1 MQSKAHFTL
10 NPLIAMRNAGLRLP
24 TRKLLSKE
32 RRWMG
37 QDFHFIFRKQNW
49 LVMKLTAILLL
60 SACLQVSATGF
71 SQNVTLSEKSVS
83 LQKVFKQIHKQTGYQ
98 FFYEDEMLNKAGR
111 INITVKDAPLEKVLA
126 ICFKDLPLSYSIVNN
141 AITVTPRK
149 VAIVLQ
155 QQLPAINN
163 IHGTVKDQNNNPLTG
178 VSVIVKGTKKGTS
191 TGADG
196 SFNIDAN
203 VGDVLE
209 FTMIGYKSKI
219 VTVGQSSNITI
230 EMDLEV
236 TVGNEV
242 VVVGYGTQKKTDLT
256 GAISTIST
264 KEFADQPVTRVDQV
278 LQGRVAGVQVTN
290 ASGAPGAD
298 VRIRIRGANSVLGN
312 NDPLYVVDG
321 FVGADFSTINPDD
334 IEAIQILK
342 DASSTSI
349 YGSRGAN
356 GVVIITTKKGKRGG
370 FKITYDGQVS
380 SSQVIKR
387 YDLLSAYDFA
397 TIVNQR
403 SVDLNTAPVYT
414 QAQVDFFKTNPGT
427 NWQDLVFRKS
437 MGQQHNLSVSGGSE
451 KTTYLLSANYL
462 DQDGVINNTG
472 FKKYSIRSN
481 INSNPTDKLSIHL
494 NIEGSRREGHNI
506 GLIAGSGNPVT
517 QAISWAPTTPARDSS
532 GNVTL
537 SDPVGSAVGGN
548 PLALMYDQTS
558 DANTNQANIIGGINY
573 KLPIDGLAIDLQY
586 GMNYANAQGAYYG
599 GSIVTRGNPAASRN
613 STEQTTVQSTSSLTY
628 NRTFH
633 ADHSINA
640 VIVFETQK
648 YIQNYFSSSS
658 SNLFFPSLGYYNLA
672 LANSFAVGSGYT
684 ESAILSYL
692 GRVNYAYK
700 DKFLLTAA
708 VRRDGA
714 SKFAPGNQYSTFP
727 SVGVGYNLSKEDFVQ
742 KLNIFSNLKVR
753 ASWGITGSQAIN
765 PYATLSTYAT
775 GTPAA
780 FNSAGVIYG
789 IQLGNPGNLNL
800 KWETTKQS
808 DVGLEMGFLENRITL
823 EADYFVKNTSNLL
836 LNQALPAYV
845 GGGTETK
852 NVGSVQNKGY
862 EFTLG
867 TNLVKGKNFNW
878 SSNFNFSFVKN
889 RVKSL
894 GGIAPRI
901 PAGTGVGAGMSITN
915 EFMIQPGYSLGSYW
929 GLKYLG
935 TWKPKEATEAATYN
949 QKPGDSHYQDINGDG
964 AINTS
969 DFQIIGTG
977 IPTSTLGWNNTFSY
991 KALTLNVFVQGVFG
1005 IDKLNYTKAV
1015 GEAGAGDARQIT
1027 FSEIKNRYI
1036 PGVNETSNIPAFSS
1050 TDVIY
1055 TQSSRFIENGSYL
1068 RVKNVSLA
1076 YNLPLPKKSKINIKV
1091 FVSATNLLT
1100 FTKYTG
1106 LDPESS
1112 NIGSSTDTAQ
1122 GIDYGA
1128 YPNSRTYTFGIN
1140 LSY

>member
-1 MQSKAHFTL
+1 MHL
-10 NPLIAMRNAGLRLP
+10 NANSPGHPLVKKSLLIMKITTFFLFASCLVASAGGLAQ
-24 TRKLLSKE
+24 K
-32 RRWMG
+32 
-37 QDFHFIFRKQNW
+37 
-49 LVMKLTAILLL
+49 
-60 SACLQVSATGF
+60 
-71 SQNVTLSEKSVS
+71 VTLSQNNVKLE
-83 LQKVFKQIHKQTGYQ
+83 KVFREIRSQTGYV
-98 FFYEDEMLNKAGR
+98 FFYDARVLEGVR
-111 INITVKDAPLEKVLA
+111 SVNIHVKDVPVEEALKETLQGQRLDFSIEKKTITIVQKPATAGAIKDANISIPL
-126 ICFKDLPLSYSIVNN
+126 
-141 AITVTPRK
+141 
-149 VAIVLQ
+149 
-155 QQLPAINN
+155 N
-163 IHGTVKDQNNNPLTG
+163 IISGTVKDEKGRGLAG
-178 VSVIVKGTKKGTS
+178 VSVVIKGTNKGTS
-191 TGADG
+191 TNATG
-196 SFNIDAN
+196 SFSIDAS
-203 VGDVLE
+203 VGDLLE
-209 FTMIGYKSKI
+209 LTMVGYKSTTI
-219 VTVGQSSNITI
+219 TVGQNSNIHVVM
-230 EMDLEV
+230 ELEV
-236 TVGNEV
+236 TVENQV
-242 VVVGYGTQKKTDLT
+242 VVIGYGTQRKTDLT

-264 KEFADQPVTRVDQV
+264 KEFAEQPVSRVDQV

-321 FVGADFSTINPDD
+321 FVGADFTTINPND
-334 IEAIQILK
+334 IESIQILK

-356 GVVIITTKKGKRGG
+356 GVVIISTKKGKRGG
-370 FKITYDGQVS
+370 FKITYGGQAS
-380 SSQVIKR
+380 SSQVINR
-387 YDLLSAYDFA
+387 YDLLNAYDFA
-397 TIVNQR
+397 SIVNKR
-403 SVDLNTAPVYT
+403 SVALNTAPVYT

-427 NWQDLVFRKS
+427 NWQDLAFRKS
-437 MGQQHNLSVSGGSE
+437 SGQQHNLSVAGGSE

-462 DQDGVINNTG
+462 NNDGVVNNSG

-481 INSNPTDKLSIHL
+481 INSSLTDKLSVRL
-494 NIEGSRREGHNI
+494 NIEGSRRQGHNI
-506 GLIAGSGNPVT
+506 GIIGGTGNPVV
-517 QAISWAPTTPARDSS
+517 QAISWGPTTPARDSS
-532 GNVTL
+532 GNITPN
-537 SDPVGSAVGGN
+537 DAVGSVGVN
-548 PLALMYDQTS
+548 PLALLYDQTN
-558 DANTNQANIIGGINY
+558 DVNTNQANIIGGLNY
-573 KLPIDGLAIDLQY
+573 KLPINGLAIDLQY
-586 GMNYANAQGAYYG
+586 GMNYANVQNQYYG
-599 GSIVTRGNPAASRN
+599 GPIVTRGTPAASRS

-628 NRTFH
+628 NRTFKT
-633 ADHSINA
+633 DHSINA

-648 YIQNYFSSSS
+648 YVQNYFSSNS

-672 LANSFAVGSGYT
+672 LANSFSVGSGYT

-692 GRVNYAYK
+692 GRVNYAYQ
-700 DKFLLTAA
+700 DKFLLSAA

-714 SKFAPGNQYSTFP
+714 SKFAPGKQYSTFP
-727 SVGVGYNLSKEDFVQ
+727 SVGVGYNLSKENFVQ
-742 KLNIFSNLKVR
+742 KLNIFSNLKLR
-753 ASWGITGSQAIN
+753 ASWGVTGSQAIN
-765 PYATLSTYAT
+765 PYATLSTYST

-780 FNSAGVIYG
+780 FNSTGAIYG
-789 IQLGNPGNLNL
+789 IQLGNPGNANL
-800 KWETTKQS
+800 QWETTKQS
-808 DVGLEMGFLENRITL
+808 DIGLEMGFLENRITV

-867 TNLVKGKNFNW
+867 TNFFRSKNFSW

-889 RVKSL
+889 RVESL
-894 GGIAPRI
+894 GGISPRI

-935 TWKPKEATEAATYN
+935 TWKPNEAAEAAKNN

-964 AINTS
+964 VINTS

-1015 GEAGAGDARQIT
+1015 GESGAGDARQIT
-1027 FSEIKNRYI
+1027 YSEIKNRYV
-1036 PGVNETSNIPAFSS
+1036 PGVNETANIPAFSS

-1055 TQSSRFIENGSYL
+1055 TQSSRFIENGNYL
-1068 RVKNVSLA
+1068 RVKNVSLS
-1076 YNLPLPKKSKINIKV
+1076 YNLPLAKKSKINIKV
-1091 FVSATNLLT
+1091 FGSATNLLT

-1112 NIGSSTDTAQ
+1112 NIGSGTDTAQ